1 MDCNWIGW
9 CGLTASEQAA
19 WVQAVGSI
27 AAIATAIWV
36 PAWQRR
42 RDRQAKATDQ
52 ALQAKVV
59 AGALQPFIPAYR
71 RRAAYLLNAL
81 KEGQSAEQLKS
92 IPEHAFDVTETI
104 KQFHP
109 SFHYLG
115 ATGELANRFVASLF
129 WLQQGLMAIHH
140 ERLRPETR
148 EQIRKDCENTIN
160 FALELSPLLERV
172 GGRIDRLPGNVDIV
186 HVVGD

>member
-9 CGLTASEQAA
+9 CGLSASEQAA

-42 RDRQAKATDQ
+42 RDRQARAADQ

-71 RRAAYLLNAL
+71 RRAAYLLNAMNDGDSEELL
-81 KEGQSAEQLKS
+81 KQ
-92 IPEHAFDVTETI
+92 IPDNAFV
-104 KQFHP
+104 
-109 SFHYLG
+109 
-115 ATGELANRFVASLF
+115 
-129 WLQQGLMAIHH
+129 
-140 ERLRPETR
+140 
-148 EQIRKDCENTIN
+148 
-160 FALELSPLLERV
+160 
-172 GGRIDRLPGNVDIV
+172 
-186 HVVGD
+186 